1 MRTTIVN
8 RGAATG
14 PARTT
19 EFSDEHE
26 EGHATDLLAAM
37 AALPPT
43 HPRRAALRSAAIEA
57 WLPLAGR
64 LTRRYANRGEP
75 VEDLLQ
81 TATIGLI
88 KAVDGFDP
96 GRGVDFVGYAIP
108 TIIGEIKRH
117 FRDRTWTIR
126 VPRRLQ
132 DMRLAINR
140 AQADLSHT
148 LSRAPTVA
156 DIADYLDVS
165 EEAVLEGLE
174 GGRAYR
180 AVSLSTPVA
189 DDSALDLGDTL
200 GCQDHGY
207 DLVDL
212 RIALP
217 SAMACLSDRERRVL
231 AMRFHGNQ
239 TQSCIA
245 EQIGVS
251 QMQVSRILTGALT
264 KLRKQLG
271 VDAA

>member
-1 MRTTIVN
+1 MRTSFPTH
-8 RGAATG
+8 GATPAR
-14 PARTT
+14 ARTT
-19 EFSDEHE
+19 EYSDEHE
-26 EGHATDLLAAM
+26 ERHATDLLVAM

-43 HPRRAALRSAAIEA
+43 DPRRPGLRNAAIEA
-57 WLPLAGR
+57 WLPLASR

-75 VEDLLQ
+75 VDDLLQ

-140 AQADLSHT
+140 AQAELSHT
-148 LSRAPTVA
+148 LSRAPTVT
-156 DIADYLDVS
+156 DIADHLDVS

-189 DDSALDLGDTL
+189 DDSSLDLGDTL

-207 DLVDL
+207 ELVDL

-217 SAMACLSDRERRVL
+217 SAMACLTERERRVL
-231 AMRFHGNQ
+231 TLRFHGNQ

-251 QMQVSRILTGALT
+251 QMQVSRILTAALT